1 MIDNLIFADVSTGCS
16 NPPQGEIGAS
26 NQNIHNFKLRISRSS
41 CMSIKRTFIISCLQK
56 QLRNRNLCFSHTSS
70 YHGSP
75 GEVKTVEVNPM
86 DQSKVYVHTSL
97 GSSIKVS
104 LTPSTYSGFHPEISV
119 WGGRGVAI
127 SRSMS
132 LPPLPSAFSLGEEGI
147 TWFLVS

>member
-1 MIDNLIFADVSTGCS
+1 MMKVLLIDNLIFADVSTGCS

-41 CMSIKRTFIISCLQK
+41 CMSIKRTFIILCLQK

-104 LTPSTYSGFHPEISV
+104 LTPSTYRVS
-119 WGGRGVAI
+119 
-127 SRSMS
+127 SRN
-132 LPPLPSAFSLGEEGI
+132 FSLGWKGRGNFTKYVPPSI
-147 TWFLVS
+147 TKCI